1 MELSE
6 EQLAKIIAEVRSEY
20 QIPPYF
26 EDIGL
31 INFAKEGFRY
41 LLSRNPLGDI
51 EEDETFQMLLKTY
64 IHYAYFHRVNEWKDN
79 YASMILEWMLNA
91 EVEEC

>member
-26 EDIGL
+26 SDDGL
-31 INFAKEGFRY
+31 KNFAKEGMRY
-41 LLSRNPLGDI
+41 LLSRNPLGNI
-51 EEDETFQMLLKTY
+51 EEDETFQMLLKNY
-64 IHYAYFHRVNEWKDN
+64 INYAYYHRTNEWKAN
-79 YASMILEWMLNA
+79 YATMILEWILGS
-91 EVEEC
+91 EVPE